1 MIMRRG
7 AISVIGAL
15 LLLAGCTA
23 PPQTML
29 PTQPLVPSTAT
40 ATPVLLT
47 ATATQP
53 PLPGPAD
60 VLATDAPVVVIPAQA
75 QTLVGLV
82 MADLARTLD
91 IATDAILLQ
100 SVETVVWPDAGLGCT
115 EEITVEE
122 QPSEAG
128 VEGYRIIL
136 EYQGRTYDYHTDAGL
151 RFRLCEG
158 ERADVVQ
165 GEPIILDP
173 ILDALIDLAR
183 RDLAERLDLPQRRVF
198 LVDVTLYEWPDTSL
212 GCPLDGQDILPDP
225 TMGYRIVLRVGQQNY
240 IYHSN
245 TVRVFQCPQEAEVLS
260 TASPTP
266 VFAETP
272 AASNSQ

>member
-1 MIMRRG
+1 MIMWRG
-7 AISVIGAL
+7 AISVVGAL
-15 LLLAGCTA
+15 LLLAGCAA
-23 PPQTML
+23 PPETAL

-40 ATPVLLT
+40 ATPAPLT

-53 PLPGPAD
+53 PLPGPAE
-60 VLATDAPVVVIPAQA
+60 VLAADAPVVVIPARAQA
-75 QTLVGLV
+75 LVGLV
-82 MADLARTLD
+82 MADLARTLG

-100 SVETVVWPDAGLGCT
+100 SVETVVWPDVGLGCT
-115 EEITVEE
+115 EEVTAEE
-122 QPSEAG
+122 QPGETG

-136 EYQGRTYDYHTDAGL
+136 EYQGRVYDYHTDASL

-158 ERADVVQ
+158 ERADAVQ

-173 ILDALIDLAR
+173 ILNALIDLAR

-212 GCPLDGQDILPDP
+212 GCPLAGQDILPDP

-245 TVRVFQCPQEAEVLS
+245 TIRIFQCPPEAEVLPAGSMS
-260 TASPTP
+260 TLTG
-266 VFAETP
+266 TP
-272 AASNSQ
+272 AVPNVP